1 MTSAE
6 LIVAVAFA
14 IVFVVFS
21 AGIYFFMN
29 LDRR

>member
-6 LIVAVAFA
+6 LIVAVAFG
-14 IVFVVFS
+14 IVFLLFS

-29 LDRR
+29 LDKR